1 MLLAVSGPMWR
12 RRARPSTA
20 GGRRDPRWPII
31 GYKDLDELWQAK
43 TMNGVFL
50 SGDLARRDADGYY
63 WFAGRSDDVIVT
75 AGYNVGPA
83 EVESIVAGISGVKD
97 VAVVAA
103 PDAARGSVVRAVVVQ
118 DGTVDRVALTGQI
131 QAVVKE
137 RLGRHA
143 YPKIVD
149 YVEVL
154 PRTEV
159 GKVRRNVLRETGP
172 RVG

>member
-1 MLLAVSGPMWR
+1 VLVDESGQVQQDH
-12 RRARPSTA
+12 
-20 GGRRDPRWPII
+20 GIIGVRDARWPII
-31 GYKDLDELWQAK
+31 GYKDLDDLWQAK
-43 TMNGVFL
+43 TVNGVFL

-75 AGYNVGPA
+75 AGYNVGPS
-83 EVESIVAGISGVKD
+83 EVENIVAGIVGVKD

-103 PDAARGSVVRAVVVQ
+103 PDEARGSVVRAVVVD
-118 DGTVDRVALTGQI
+118 DGSIDRASLTGHI
-131 QAVVKE
+131 QKLVKE
-137 RLGRHA
+137 QLGRHA

-149 YVEVL
+149 YVDAL

-172 RVG
+172 QPR

>member
-1 MLLAVSGPMWR
+1 M
-12 RRARPSTA
+12 
-20 GGRRDPRWPII
+20 
-31 GYKDLDELWQAK
+31 
-43 TMNGVFL
+43 
-50 SGDLARRDADGYY
+50 
-63 WFAGRSDDVIVT
+63 T